1 MSAQPN
7 IFEEPPLVPAEPNE
21 EMFCAGD
28 ENSWQ
33 ETHAADAVTVKTRE
47 RSSAFVASLN
57 AVIRRS
63 GIPEACRVRKLDL
76 NLDEIKCLLLTCMDA
91 AQQTEEKAKRE
102 DRPCGKVRRFKACAG
117 VMEMYHKR
125 LEMPPG
131 LTKEEKAKWL
141 KSKGR
146 NWQRRFKRLHLAQC
160 FTHLPFF
167 VKYKGEASPE
177 KLVAPSY
184 VDNLT
189 DLIADTARRAR
200 GKSGNPIQRYNKA
213 ADEALAHFRE
223 TMKPGYAPE
232 WTLEEY
238 TGEENAKSDAAA
250 TSKAKTDDPRESVK
264 KAALNLVMEGKRVA
278 QESGMSAEEEIA
290 YRLEIQTEIE
300 TLWTSLPPDS
310 PRPKANRASLDTPS
324 PSPVIVNSDIH
335 KKDDAAPAEK
345 ATNLSL
351 LNTPEIQKHSA
362 KTQNTPE
369 IAPHFV
375 AAPADEARLTVEA
388 FESVGCDKFKAV
400 FVGIYPLTGEA
411 ERFGSEPKQKGESIT
426 GAQIKLRL
434 PQYIKRN
441 RAQGHNV
448 ALRAWGAII
457 QVDDCTAQIMEHLK
471 PFAFLIT
478 ETSPGN
484 YQVWLALPKP
494 FIGADGKIS
503 AEGKALR
510 TRLMKKFQENGEP
523 ANGGAYGSTRL
534 PGTLNIKEK
543 YQGSFPQIHVVY
555 VAMGRIVT
563 PEELEQAGLL
573 ADAPAVPA
581 LTLVESPRYSNSKL
595 PTEWPDYQYYVSRA
609 PAKEDGQPNLNS
621 ADESFVV
628 RCLALGHPRYS
639 VGAKLRSL
647 RDKAA
652 NRADY
657 VERTLDSAEAWLASQ
672 PAQNGRERATI

>member
-1 MSAQPN
+1 MSAKQN
-7 IFEEPPLVPAEPNE
+7 TFVEPPFGAVEPDE
-21 EMFCAGD
+21 ETFCAGD

-33 ETHAADAVTVKTRE
+33 ETHAADAKTVETRK
-47 RSSAFVASLN
+47 RSSAFVASFN

-91 AQQTEEKAKRE
+91 AQRSEWKADKEK
-102 DRPCGKVRRFKACAG
+102 RPCGKVRSFKASAG
-117 VMEMYHKR
+117 VMETYHKR
-125 LEMPPG
+125 LEVPLG
-131 LTKEEKAKWL
+131 LTEKEKVKWF

-167 VKYKGEASPE
+167 VKNKGAASSQ
-177 KLVAPSY
+177 KLVTPSY

-189 DLIADTARRAR
+189 DLIADTARRAK
-200 GKSGNPIQRYNKA
+200 GKSSEPIGRYNKA

-223 TMKPGYAPE
+223 TVKSYAPE
-232 WTLEEY
+232 WKLEEY

-250 TSKAKTDDPRESVK
+250 TSKAKPDDPRESVK
-264 KAALNLVMEGKRVA
+264 KAAIMLVTEGKRVA
-278 QESGMSAEEEIA
+278 QESGMSEDEEIA

-300 TLWTSLPPDS
+300 TLWTSPSPDS
-310 PRPKANRASLDTPS
+310 PRSKANRASLDP
-324 PSPVIVNSDIH
+324 PPPVKVNSDIH
-335 KKDDAAPAEK
+335 KKHEAAPAEV

-351 LNTPEIQKHSA
+351 PSTPETQKHSA
-362 KTQNTPE
+362 KTQNALE
-369 IAPHFV
+369 S
-375 AAPADEARLTVEA
+375 AALIVPNSLEQATLAVEA
-388 FESVGCDKFKAV
+388 FESVGCDKFKTV
-400 FVGIYPLTGEA
+400 FVGIYPLNGEA
-411 ERFGSEPKQKGESIT
+411 EKLGSEPKQKGESIT
-426 GAQIKLRL
+426 GAQIKPRL
-434 PQYIKRN
+434 SCYIQRN
-441 RAQGHNV
+441 QEQNHNV

-457 QVDDCTAQIMEHLK
+457 QVDDCTATTMERLK

-484 YQVWLALPKP
+484 YQVWLALPKS
-494 FIGADGKIS
+494 FTGADGKIS
-503 AEGKALR
+503 VEGKSLR
-510 TRLMKKFQENGEP
+510 SRLLKKFAENNES

-555 VAMGRIVT
+555 VALARIVT

-639 VGAKLRSL
+639 VGAKLRTL

-657 VERTLDSAEAWLASQ
+657 VERTLNAAESWLASQ
-672 PAQNGRERATI
+672 PVQNGRERRAI

>member
-1 MSAQPN
+1 MSAKQSTFTGPPF
-7 IFEEPPLVPAEPNE
+7 IAVEPDTEI
-21 EMFCAGD
+21 FCAGD

-33 ETHAADAVTVKTRE
+33 ETHAADAKTVETRK
-47 RSSAFVASLN
+47 RSSAFVASFN

-76 NLDEIKCLLLTCMDA
+76 NLDEIKCLFLTCMDA
-91 AQQTEEKAKRE
+91 AQETEARAEWE
-102 DRPCGKVRRFKACAG
+102 NRPCGKVRRFKACAG
-117 VMEMYHKR
+117 VMETYHKR
-125 LEMPPG
+125 LEPPPG
-131 LTKEEKAKWL
+131 LTEEEKAKWF

-167 VKYKGEASPE
+167 VKYKGEASPG

-200 GKSGNPIQRYNKA
+200 GKGGNAVPRYNKA

-223 TMKPGYAPE
+223 TVKAYAPE
-232 WTLEEY
+232 WTLETY
-238 TGEENAKSDAAA
+238 TGEAAA
-250 TSKAKTDDPRESVK
+250 ETESTATTEVKTDDLRKSVK
-264 KAALNLVMEGKRVA
+264 KAARALVIAALEVVR
-278 QESGMSAEEEIA
+278 ERGMSEEEGIA
-290 YRLEIQTEIE
+290 YRLEIQADIE
-300 TLWTSLPPDS
+300 TLWTTPPPDS
-310 PRPKANRASLDTPS
+310 PRPKANRAALVTPS
-324 PSPVIVNSDIH
+324 PVLVSGDIH
-335 KKDDAAPAEK
+335 KKDEVAHAEK
-345 ATNLSL
+345 ASNLSL
-351 LNTPEIQKHSA
+351 PNTPETKKHSA
-362 KTQNTPE
+362 QTQNAPE
-369 IAPHFV
+369 ITPLFV
-375 AAPADEARLTVEA
+375 ADSVAEATRAAEA
-388 FESVGCDKFKAV
+388 FESVGGNSLKAV
-400 FVGIYPLTGEA
+400 FVGIYPLTGES
-411 ERFGSEPKQKGESIT
+411 ERLGSEPKQKGSSLTAAEFKSRIP
-426 GAQIKLRL
+426 A
-434 PQYIKRN
+434 YIKRN
-441 RAQGHNV
+441 QEQQQNV
-448 ALRAWGAII
+448 AVRVWGAFI
-457 QVDDCTAQIMEHLK
+457 QVDDCSAEVMERLK
-471 PFAFLIT
+471 PFAFFIE

-484 YQVWLALPKP
+484 YQVWLALPKA
-494 FIGADGKIS
+494 FVGTDGKINE
-503 AEGKALR
+503 AGKAIR
-510 TRLMKKFQENGEP
+510 KRLLKKFEERGEF

-555 VAMGRIVT
+555 VALARIVT

-639 VGAKLRSL
+639 VGAKLRTL

-657 VERTLDSAEAWLASQ
+657 VERTLNAAESWLASQ
-672 PAQNGRERATI
+672 PVQNGRERMTI